1 MSETQVQTCLEV
13 TGNIVVTAM
22 QSGKL
27 PAEDADA
34 VAAYFKTVYWQVFES
49 AETNLADLR
58 NRQSRRGT

>member
-1 MSETQVQTCLEV
+1 MNELQIKTCLEV
-13 TGNIVVTAM
+13 TGNMVIAAM

-27 PAEDADA
+27 PAGDADA